1 MIGKLRK
8 KFILV
13 MMLSLFIV
21 MSILVGA
28 INIVYAEYTKSQVY
42 STIAVLHENAGS
54 FPDEPSGAKG
64 DPGAGLGKSSSTDI
78 ATPSDMRGGKMKMYS
93 LGITPDTRFETS
105 FFTVALS
112 SDGTVSKINH
122 GYIASVTEEDISNYA
137 SSIVAGGKSEGK
149 IDYFRYKVFTESD
162 GTSLI
167 VAVSCY
173 QQLRQATT
181 ILWVS
186 VGAGVLCMAAVFVL
200 VLLMSRRIT
209 KPVEES
215 VEKQQQFITDA
226 GHELKT
232 PITIISANT
241 EVLQMQVGENQWVD
255 SIKNQTRRLNHL
267 VKNLL
272 ELSKMDET
280 PTLGQFSDFDLS
292 AAIAEA
298 AEAFEVP
305 AEAAGIEFV
314 SQIQP
319 DIHMTGSREELYK
332 LATILLDNAL
342 KYSDGAGP
350 IRITLSRQRKI
361 TLTVYNT
368 CEHVDPD
375 KTERLFERFYRAD
388 ESRSRE
394 TGGSGIG
401 LSIAKAITERHKG
414 RISASTEDEKSIT
427 FTAVF

>member
-1 MIGKLRK
+1 
-8 KFILV
+8 
-13 MMLSLFIV
+13 
-21 MSILVGA
+21 
-28 INIVYAEYTKSQVY
+28 
-42 STIAVLHENAGS
+42 
-54 FPDEPSGAKG
+54 
-64 DPGAGLGKSSSTDI
+64 
-78 ATPSDMRGGKMKMYS
+78 
-93 LGITPDTRFETS
+93 
-105 FFTVALS
+105 
-112 SDGTVSKINH
+112 
-122 GYIASVTEEDISNYA
+122 
-137 SSIVAGGKSEGK
+137 
-149 IDYFRYKVFTESD
+149 
-162 GTSLI
+162 
-167 VAVSCY
+167 
-173 QQLRQATT
+173 
-181 ILWVS
+181 
-186 VGAGVLCMAAVFVL
+186 
-200 VLLMSRRIT
+200 
-209 KPVEES
+209 VEES
-215 VEKQQQFITDA
+215 VEKQRQFITDA

-280 PTLGQFSDFDLS
+280 PPGQFSDFDLS

-305 AEAAGIEFV
+305 AEAAGIEFI
-314 SQIQP
+314 SEIQP

-368 CEHVDPD
+368 CEHVDPA
-375 KTERLFERFYRAD
+375 KTGRLFERFYRAD